1 MFATAASLYIARAV
15 RKIPYWI
22 TLPTSSLISLAI
34 GYTEAGDFL
43 VLSRIFVFLP
53 FFLLGLY
60 IKLKAL
66 VEELQSK
73 TLKIVSVGILLTIAI
88 IIMTQIESMLLEI
101 F

>member
-1 MFATAASLYIARAV
+1 MFAMAAWLCIARAV

-60 IKLKAL
+60 S
-66 VEELQSK
+66 ELP
-73 TLKIVSVGILLTIAI
+73 TTY
-88 IIMTQIESMLLEI
+88 
-101 F
+101 